1 MPRSHKKVIYTTIKH
16 GKVMHHK
23 TKAAACKRVH
33 GTKHHRHHKK

>member
-1 MPRSHKKVIYTTIKH
+1 MPRIHKKVTYTTIKH

-23 TKAAACKRVH
+23 TKAAAHKRIH